1 MWCWP
6 TRQFCSHSS
15 GESALAASQFQ
26 AKSEDDTDR
35 LGQAVAGILQAGD
48 VVTLNGEL
56 GAGKTRLVRAIVTSL
71 TGDSQLVNSP
81 TFVLIQQYPA
91 AIPIYHMDA
100 YRLSN
105 EDEFLALGA
114 EEILEGDGVCLIE
127 WAERIAGVL
136 PADHLRIDII
146 STGEYTRQFRISG
159 TGSRSIQMVN
169 QLRLLL
175 NDDSE

>member
-1 MWCWP
+1 M
-6 TRQFCSHSS
+6 
-15 GESALAASQFQ
+15 SALQFQ

-35 LGQAVAGILQAGD
+35 LGQAVAGILRAGD

-71 TGDSQLVNSP
+71 TGENQLVNSP

-114 EEILEGDGVCLIE
+114 EEILEGDGVCLVE

-146 STGEYTRQFRISG
+146 STGEYTRQFQLTG
-159 TGSRSIQMVN
+159 TGPRSNQMVS
-169 QLRLLL
+169 QFFRQL
-175 NDDSE
+175 ND